1 VSYDCRKLNQFTE
14 SLILGRQQLSAGFGR
29 NFTMTSPKTLY
40 MKNDVNE
47 LSFPLVTHTTYFDT
61 RFDRYG
67 LLKPGYNAELF
78 WTAWTLE

>member
-1 VSYDCRKLNQFTE
+1 
-14 SLILGRQQLSAGFGR
+14 
-29 NFTMTSPKTLY
+29 MTSPKTLY